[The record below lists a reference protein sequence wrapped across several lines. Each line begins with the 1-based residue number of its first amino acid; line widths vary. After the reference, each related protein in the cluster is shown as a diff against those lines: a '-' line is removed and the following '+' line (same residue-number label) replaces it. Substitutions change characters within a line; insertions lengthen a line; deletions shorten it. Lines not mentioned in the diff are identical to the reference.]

1 MLYLQEQHIWFYFKG
16 SGVYFTNRLL
26 LSRTRVTFLSLVTMW
41 VNVLGESR

>member
-26 LSRTRVTFLSLVTMW
+26 SRTRVTFLSLVTMW